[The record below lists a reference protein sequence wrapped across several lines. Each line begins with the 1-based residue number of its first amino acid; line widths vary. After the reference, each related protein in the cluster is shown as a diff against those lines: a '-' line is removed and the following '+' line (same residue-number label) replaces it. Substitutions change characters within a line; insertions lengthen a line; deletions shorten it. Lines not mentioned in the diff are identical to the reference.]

1 MAEKKE
7 IAKREEVRPSWALW
21 DPFQEMSGLQRA
33 MSHMFGD
40 FFNGGRFKDWGFDLE
55 GGRAGWFPAVD
66 VEEKDKEY
74 VFTADVPGLQ
84 KDDVNV
90 EIDKGLL
97 KIRGERKEDKE
108 EKGKN
113 FLRKEHFYGSFNRVF
128 PLPTDAKTDD
138 VKADYKNGVLTIR
151 VARAEEL
158 KPKSVK
164 INVQ

>member
-1 MAEKKE
+1 MSDKKE
-7 IAKREEVRPSWALW
+7 ITTRKESRPSWALW
-21 DPFQEMSGLQRA
+21 DPFTEVRGLQRA
-33 MSHMFGD
+33 MSHLFGD
-40 FFNGGRFKDWGFDLE
+40 YFNGGRFSDWGFDLE
-55 GGRAGWFPAVD
+55 GGKAGWFPAVD
-66 VEEKDKEY
+66 VQETDKEY
-74 VFTADVPGLQ
+74 VFTADVPGLS

-90 EIDKGLL
+90 EVEKGLL

-113 FLRKEHFYGSFNRVF
+113 YLRKEHFYGSFNRNF
-128 PLPTDAKTDD
+128 PLPADAKTED

-151 VARAEEL
+151 VARTEEL